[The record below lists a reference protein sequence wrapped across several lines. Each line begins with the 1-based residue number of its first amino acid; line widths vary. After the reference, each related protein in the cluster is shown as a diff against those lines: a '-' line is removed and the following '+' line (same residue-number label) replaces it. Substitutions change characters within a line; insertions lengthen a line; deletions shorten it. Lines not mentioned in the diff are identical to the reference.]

1 MRIGRLQFRGTM
13 LSRDR
18 AGAESN
24 VRLRSPGAAANR
36 QTVTAAFSASHNA
49 TPVQTNVIVIA
60 ALREIRKARCAVFA

>member
-1 MRIGRLQFRGTM
+1 M
-13 LSRDR
+13 LSGGR

-24 VRLRSPGAAANR
+24 VRLLSPGAAANR